1 MNEYG
6 FHMDATAGDVGAPV
20 VAPAATAPGAGAPAA
35 DGAATAGGQPAPGA
49 AGGQP
54 GSLMARGATAAT
66 AAPAPASAP
75 TDPAAAPAI
84 PEKYIVKRED
94 GTTDHEA
101 SALKLAQGYDSLAK
115 RMGGGEAPPKTADE
129 YAPTVPEGM
138 SLEALK
144 ADPLYGGF
152 LKGAHARGMNNS
164 QLSYVL
170 DAMRVRENLRNSP
183 EAAEADL
190 RREFTSD
197 QALNQALQRSYRAT
211 AAYAGNDETRGQLE
225 AKFGNDPDFI
235 RLMAR
240 IGGELGED
248 SPPAGLS
255 GAEAQ
260 TLESLMAHPAYLDHK
275 HPEHARVV
283 AQTRAMYAKKTG
295 GT

>member
-1 MNEYG
+1 M
-6 FHMDATAGDVGAPV
+6 ARGA
-20 VAPAATAPGAGAPAA
+20 AAATATPATAGAPA
-35 DGAATAGGQPAPGA
+35 
-49 AGGQP
+49 
-54 GSLMARGATAAT
+54 
-66 AAPAPASAP
+66 
-75 TDPAAAPAI
+75 DPAAAAGI
-84 PEKYIVKRED
+84 PEKYLVKKED

-115 RMGGGEAPPKTADE
+115 RMGSGEAPPKTADE
-129 YAPTVPEGM
+129 YAPTMPEGM
-138 SLEALK
+138 SLDALK

-152 LKGAHARGMNNS
+152 LKGAHSRGMNNA

-170 DAMRVRENLRNSP
+170 DAMQVRENMRNSP
-183 EAAEADL
+183 EAAEAEL
-190 RREFTSD
+190 RKDFTND
-197 QALNQALQRSYRAT
+197 QALTQALQRSYRAT
-211 AAYAGNDETRGQLE
+211 AAYAGTEETRGKLE

-255 GAEAQ
+255 GAESQ
-260 TLESLMAHPAYLDHK
+260 TLESLVAHPAYLDRK

-283 AQTRAMYAKKTG
+283 AQTKAMYAKKTG